1 MGPPGIDKMPRHPF
15 NARPQTDNGFAHSGG
30 GCTPGGI
37 GTLDEL
43 CEIMTW
49 RQLGLYH
56 GEVVVVNTNG
66 FFDPLLDMFNRMCRQ
81 GFMRGNVTPVS
92 VVSTPD
98 EAIDHIRRHIAHN
111 KS

>member
-1 MGPPGIDKMPRHPF
+1 
-15 NARPQTDNGFAHSGG
+15 
-30 GCTPGGI
+30 
-37 GTLDEL
+37 
-43 CEIMTW
+43 MTW